1 MKKKHTS
8 SLLFGI
14 GTFLVI
20 FSVFLDDLIG
30 FLALNALGEKL
41 RQRGTKSSDEK

>member
-1 MKKKHTS
+1 MKKHLP

-20 FSVFLDDLIG
+20 LSVLIDDLVA
-30 FLALNALGEKL
+30 FLAVDALGEKL
-41 RQRGTKSSDEK
+41 RQLGTTHSDTK